1 MGADRNCAA
10 VIAESKREVS
20 TRGESASGRVRDY
33 PSRHESE
40 ELVKGMSIGAGI
52 ALILA
57 LLIAGSPLLLLTD
70 AGPEGGAEAG
80 WVFLFIT
87 IPAGALIGLV
97 ALGLS
102 VTVSIIGISR
112 ARGTSASHLVIA
124 IAALVLMVLSTGV
137 FIALVQS
144 MNEIWLLAF
153 AAMGLVGFVLAIITG
168 FIAPAKPASVAGD
181 AAANEAGPSLG

>member
-1 MGADRNCAA
+1 M
-10 VIAESKREVS
+10 
-20 TRGESASGRVRDY
+20 
-33 PSRHESE
+33 
-40 ELVKGMSIGAGI
+40 KGMSIGAAI

-57 LLIAGSPLLLLTD
+57 LLIAGSPLILLTD

-112 ARGTSASHLVIA
+112 ARGTSATRLVIA
-124 IAALVLMVLSTGV
+124 IAALVLMVLSTGIFLV
-137 FIALVQS
+137 VVQS
-144 MNEIWLLAF
+144 MPEIWLVIFPAI
-153 AAMGLVGFVLAIITG
+153 GLVGFVLAIITG
-168 FIAPAKPASVAGD
+168 FIAPAKGATAAGS
-181 AAANEAGPSLG
+181 AATNEAGTSLG

>member
-1 MGADRNCAA
+1 M
-10 VIAESKREVS
+10 
-20 TRGESASGRVRDY
+20 
-33 PSRHESE
+33 
-40 ELVKGMSIGAGI
+40 KGMSIGAGI

-168 FIAPAKPASVAGD
+168 FTSPAKRMAGVGSAS
-181 AAANEAGPSLG
+181 

>member
-1 MGADRNCAA
+1 
-10 VIAESKREVS
+10 
-20 TRGESASGRVRDY
+20 
-33 PSRHESE
+33 
-40 ELVKGMSIGAGI
+40 MSIGAAI

-57 LLIAGSPLLLLTD
+57 VLIAGSPLLLLTD

-87 IPAGALIGLV
+87 IPAGVLIGLV

-124 IAALVLMVLSTGV
+124 IAALVLIVLSTGFFV
-137 FIALVQS
+137 ALVQS
-144 MNEIWLLAF
+144 MNEIWLLVF
-153 AAMGLVGFVLAIITG
+153 AAVGLVGFVLAIITG
-168 FIAPAKPASVAGD
+168 FIAPAKTASAAVK
-181 AAANEAGPSLG
+181 AAANEAGPADEGQAPRTG